1 MNGQYFL
8 RKKENNLVTIKK
20 NFSIKNLTD
29 LITTNYGQKAN
40 ILKFSKNINLTLTIF
55 RTK

>member
-29 LITTNYGQKAN
+29 LITTNYGQKQ
-40 ILKFSKNINLTLTIF
+40 
-55 RTK
+55 